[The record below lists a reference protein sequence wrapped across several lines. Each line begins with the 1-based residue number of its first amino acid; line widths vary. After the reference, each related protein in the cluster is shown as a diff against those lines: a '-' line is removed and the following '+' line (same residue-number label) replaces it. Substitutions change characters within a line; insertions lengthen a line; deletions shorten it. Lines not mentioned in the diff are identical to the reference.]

1 MTQNTKAKA
10 VIDRVNH
17 SITVSKAFNEKASIY
32 GTKEYDELTEIQT
45 KHPNFRIIVK
55 SPSRKSVPLGKIT
68 YEQMEKYIKSHD
80 KNDKSIW
87 NEYLKLR
94 GKTDID
100 EDEDKDENEDEIRV
114 KVSVSFFEVKKWF
127 VKQYPC
133 FKEEAKTRK
142 KEIKKILEKEVV

>member
-55 SPSRKSVPLGKIT
+55 SPSRKNVPLGKIT
-68 YEQMEKYIKSHD
+68 RAQIEKYIKSHD
-80 KNDKSIW
+80 DDSKSIW
-87 NEYLKLR
+87 NEYLKLS
-94 GKTDID
+94 GKTDDDAD
-100 EDEDKDENEDEIRV
+100 ENENEDEIRV